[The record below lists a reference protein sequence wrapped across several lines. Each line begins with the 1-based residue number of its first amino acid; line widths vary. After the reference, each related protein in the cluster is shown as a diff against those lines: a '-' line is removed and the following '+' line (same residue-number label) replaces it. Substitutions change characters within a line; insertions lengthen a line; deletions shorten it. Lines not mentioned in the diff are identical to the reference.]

1 MGVFLRGKQYW
12 MRFTVDGIF
21 KRFSCGTTNKKLALD
36 IFHKQKALIAEG
48 RYLDKKAEDSK
59 IRFRDFAQ
67 IYMERHAKVYKKS
80 WKSGDLSYLNRLLP
94 VFGERPLS
102 AIEPTMIL
110 DYMTERKK
118 VVKPASVNRE
128 LSLLKVMYRKAEE
141 WGYVSLDPTRRIRK
155 FRGETVGRTRYL
167 SDEEIERLYTS
178 CGNGLRDICAVLI
191 NTGMRKGELQKLTWP
206 NVDFDQNVL
215 FIAESKNG
223 KSRYIPMNDVV
234 KQVLI
239 RRRLNRKGISLL
251 VFPNESGNIYNF
263 RRAFETV
270 RSKAGLHDVR
280 VHDLRHTFASH
291 LVMKGID
298 LTTVQ
303 ELLGH
308 SDQRITQRYSH
319 LSPMHK
325 AKAVRVL
332 ENLNSTVLAQSG
344 KDLSSMEFQKIV
356 SPLVSEG

>member
-1 MGVFLRGKQYW
+1 
-12 MRFTVDGIF
+12 
-21 KRFSCGTTNKKLALD
+21 
-36 IFHKQKALIAEG
+36 
-48 RYLDKKAEDSK
+48 
-59 IRFRDFAQ
+59 
-67 IYMERHAKVYKKS
+67 
-80 WKSGDLSYLNRLLP
+80 
-94 VFGERPLS
+94 
-102 AIEPTMIL
+102 
-110 DYMTERKK
+110 
-118 VVKPASVNRE
+118 
-128 LSLLKVMYRKAEE
+128 
-141 WGYVSLDPTRRIRK
+141 
-155 FRGETVGRTRYL
+155 
-167 SDEEIERLYTS
+167 
-178 CGNGLRDICAVLI
+178 
-191 NTGMRKGELQKLTWP
+191 MRKGELQKLTWP

-234 KQVLI
+234 KQILI
-239 RRRLNRKGISLL
+239 KRRLNRKGISLL

-270 RSKAGLHDVR
+270 RSKAGLNDVR

-325 AKAVRVL
+325 AKAVKVL

-344 KDLSSMEFQKIV
+344 EDKRNLEFHKIV
-356 SPLVSEG
+356 SPVVSEA